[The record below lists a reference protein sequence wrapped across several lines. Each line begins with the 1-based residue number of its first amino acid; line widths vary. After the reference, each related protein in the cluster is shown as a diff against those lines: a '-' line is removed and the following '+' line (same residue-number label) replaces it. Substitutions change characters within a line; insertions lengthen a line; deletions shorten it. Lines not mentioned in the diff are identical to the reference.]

1 MNIVTN
7 LWSST
12 ALTVYNLFHLKV
24 TWLGNLETFYV
35 FSQHSTFNNWS
46 DSLNYITRWN
56 CISHPSILVFVCVH
70 GTRDGTRKTAHVYN
84 ENGICLYGC
93 FNSILRKQKNEPRIV
108 GVKSGKDIDD
118 DDDDDDDSRK
128 KNISSSTSRN
138 NENRLW
144 RIQFLVIMLT
154 EAWISS
160 NWRKIMK
167 KNRKSLCENV
177 IKWASAH
184 GASIGD
190 NSTRKTNYML
200 WLTRMENVHDDFR
213 AFFAFFSFWMWF
225 CVCECVSV
233 HFKRTYIRKSL
244 HARAR

>member
-1 MNIVTN
+1 M
-7 LWSST
+7 
-12 ALTVYNLFHLKV
+12 
-24 TWLGNLETFYV
+24 
-35 FSQHSTFNNWS
+35 
-46 DSLNYITRWN
+46 
-56 CISHPSILVFVCVH
+56 FVCVH

-118 DDDDDDDSRK
+118 DDDDDSRK

-167 KNRKSLCENV
+167 KNRKSLCEN
-177 IKWASAH
+177 

-213 AFFAFFSFWMWF
+213 AFFAFFFFLNVVLCVW
-225 CVCECVSV
+225 VCECALWTYLHPQIIACPRKISLNAVASV
-233 HFKRTYIRKSL
+233 VQCLICKFHVLFISQCFVLFSGRPVAKW
-244 HARAR
+244 